1 MKLKILLMSDWIDD
15 FLADKESTLY
25 QITIIE
31 SLLNTSSSAYMY
43 EDLDIESLTYD
54 EAEEIIKD
62 LKENNNPI
70 DPRDQF
76 NKMF

>member
-1 MKLKILLMSDWIDD
+1 MIDWIDE
-15 FLADKESTLY
+15 FLGDKEISVY
-25 QITIIE
+25 QISIIE
-31 SLLNTSSSAYMY
+31 SLMITSSSAYLY
-43 EDLDIESLTYD
+43 QKLDIESLTFD

>member
-1 MKLKILLMSDWIDD
+1 MSDWIDD
-15 FLADKESTLY
+15 FLADKESTIY

-31 SLLNTSSSAYMY
+31 SLLNTSSSACMY
-43 EDLDIESLTYD
+43 QDLDIESLTYD

>member
-1 MKLKILLMSDWIDD
+1 MSDWIDD